1 MHHKF
6 LRLILSVAFLTGL
19 PAFAHHAFSGEFDSA
34 KPITLD
40 GVVTRVN
47 WENPHVFFYV
57 DVTQPDGSVVNWGCE
72 TRGPNGLTKQGWT
85 RDSLKP
91 RDRVVVHGFLARNG
105 SHTADGRDV
114 TLADGRKI
122 LSGKKD

>member
-1 MHHKF
+1 MPYTIR
-6 LRLILSVAFLTGL
+6 RLILGVAFLTGL
-19 PAFAHHAFSGEFDSA
+19 PVLAHHAFSGEFDSS
-34 KPITLD
+34 KPISLE

-57 DVTQPDGSVVNWGCE
+57 DVPQPDGSVVNWGRK

-91 RDRVVVHGFLARNG
+91 GDRVLVHGYLARNG

>member
-6 LRLILSVAFLTGL
+6 LRLILGVAVLPGL

-40 GVVTRVN
+40 GVVSRVN

-91 RDRVVVHGFLARNG
+91 GDRVVVHGFLARNG